1 MATYIILSRFSPET
15 FKDPKDFKGVADK
28 VASEI
33 RKRCPGVTW
42 KQSFATMGRYDVV
55 DIVEA
60 SDSREVER
68 AAMII
73 RGFGRCSATETM
85 PGTPWESFV
94 TMLGQEA
101 QEMAG
106 RR

>member
-1 MATYIILSRFSPET
+1 MATYIILSRFSTET
-15 FKDPKDFKGVADK
+15 FKDPKDFKSVAEK

-42 KQSFATMGRYDVV
+42 KQSFATMGRFDVV
-55 DIVEA
+55 DFVEA
-60 SDSREVER
+60 DDPREVER

-73 RGFGRCSATETM
+73 RGYGHSFTETL
-85 PGTPWESFV
+85 PGTPWESFLK
-94 TMLGQEA
+94 TMSQDA
-101 QEMAG
+101 PEMAA